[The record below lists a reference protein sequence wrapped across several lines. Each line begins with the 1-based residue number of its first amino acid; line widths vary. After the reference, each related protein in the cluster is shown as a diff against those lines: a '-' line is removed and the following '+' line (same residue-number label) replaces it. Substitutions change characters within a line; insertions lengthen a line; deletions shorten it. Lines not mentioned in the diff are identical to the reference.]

1 MGEHSVLVG
10 VRAAVGE
17 ISMCPHR
24 IRGRDAGTAFRR
36 RTESGDLPRQVGD
49 ELVYVNSRKGIHV
62 GHRTTWISLTAAGR
76 RALTTHVA
84 ALRELI
90 AGVE

>member
-24 IRGRDAGTAFRR
+24 ITGRDAGTAFRR
-36 RTESGDLPRQVGD
+36 RTGAATL
-49 ELVYVNSRKGIHV
+49 GIHV